1 MAKSGNNSRVKLQCL
16 TKYDKYYCDGLYKW
30 NEWDGLSSEGNE
42 WDVLW
47 SERNQDE
54 M

>member
-1 MAKSGNNSRVKLQCL
+1 MINVIVMYFN
-16 TKYDKYYCDGLYKW
+16 KW
-30 NEWDGLSSEGNE
+30 NEWDGLSTEGNE

>member
-1 MAKSGNNSRVKLQCL
+1 MINIIVMDFN
-16 TKYDKYYCDGLYKW
+16 KW
-30 NEWDGLSSEGNE
+30 NEWDGLSTEGNE

>member
-1 MAKSGNNSRVKLQCL
+1 MINIIVMDFS
-16 TKYDKYYCDGLYKW
+16 KW

-42 WDVLW
+42 CDALW